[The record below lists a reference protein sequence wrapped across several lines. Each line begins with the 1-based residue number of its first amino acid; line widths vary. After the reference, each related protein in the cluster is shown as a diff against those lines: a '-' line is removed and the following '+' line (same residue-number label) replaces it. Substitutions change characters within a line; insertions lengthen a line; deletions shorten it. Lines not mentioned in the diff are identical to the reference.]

1 MPSSP
6 ASEISELVMPK
17 LGLTM
22 IEGLLAEWRVSPGD
36 AVRAGDVLFVVETDK
51 IANEVE
57 APSDGE
63 MIEILVDTG
72 ATVPVGTPLAR
83 WTGAGLAPEGEEN
96 RTPETE
102 TEIATPDTA
111 HDETGL
117 HPVKTPDTSGES
129 GKRVKATP
137 LARRLARQHS
147 VDLTALQ
154 GSGPGG
160 RIKAADVEEAAERV
174 ETKAS
179 PPAMHA
185 ETNAEAGMRIAI
197 SGKHASMARRVVAAK
212 RDIPHFY
219 LNRRAEVL
227 ALMRLR
233 AEMNAAGGPKVTLN
247 HFILKAV
254 ARALMQR
261 PEANRIWGEDA
272 LIGFS
277 RSDVGMVVDTSDG
290 LFIPILRDVGRT
302 PMDRLAQEA
311 RLLADRAAAGELRR
325 EDMEGGA
332 VSVSNIGMAGAESVL
347 PIINPP
353 HSAIL
358 GVGAVVETFRPD
370 EAGAPSLRRE
380 VTLTLACDHRVF
392 DGMTG
397 ARLLEAVVN
406 GLEAPHSLLQTMDV

>member
-22 IEGLLAEWRVSPGD
+22 SEGLLAEWRVSPGD
-36 AVRAGDVLFVVETDK
+36 AVRAGEVLFVVETDK

-57 APSDGE
+57 APSDGQ
-63 MIEILVDTG
+63 MIELLVDTG

-83 WTGAGLAPEGEEN
+83 WTGAGLAPEGGETC
-96 RTPETE
+96 TPETE
-102 TEIATPDTA
+102 TAAPDAVHGEAGSQT
-111 HDETGL
+111 E
-117 HPVKTPDTSGES
+117 KTPNAP
-129 GKRVKATP
+129 GKTGPRVKATP

-160 RIKAADVEEAAERV
+160 RIKAADVEEAAKRG
-174 ETKAS
+174 ETKAA
-179 PPAMHA
+179 PPGVHEKAG
-185 ETNAEAGMRIAI
+185 AEAGMRIPI

-233 AEMNAAGGPKVTLN
+233 AEMNAAGGPKITLN
-247 HFILKAV
+247 HFFLKAV
-254 ARALMQR
+254 ARALMQY
-261 PEANRIWGEDA
+261 PEVNRIWAEDA

-277 RSDVGMVVDTSDG
+277 RSDVGMVVDTADG

-311 RLLADRAAAGELRR
+311 RSLADRAAVGELRH

-332 VSVSNIGMAGAESVL
+332 VSVSNIGMAGVESVL

-358 GVGAVVETFRPD
+358 GVGAPVETFRPD
-370 EAGAPSLRRE
+370 EDGAPSLRRE
-380 VTLTLACDHRVF
+380 MTLTLVCDHRVF

-397 ARLLEAVVN
+397 ARFLGAVVN
-406 GLEAPHSLLQTMDV
+406 GLESPHSLLQTMDV